1 MTNSISWA
9 QLFTLAVAAISVSFA
24 VLISVMIQKEMLD
37 LDTFMQVFGFVG
49 ALFGTGAGGYVA
61 GKRAGTAAG

>member
-1 MTNSISWA
+1 MTSNVSWG
-9 QLFTLAVAAISVSFA
+9 QLFTLAVAAVA
-24 VLISVMIQKEMLD
+24 VAFSTTISVMIQKDMLD
-37 LDTFMQVFGFVG
+37 LETFMQVFGFVG